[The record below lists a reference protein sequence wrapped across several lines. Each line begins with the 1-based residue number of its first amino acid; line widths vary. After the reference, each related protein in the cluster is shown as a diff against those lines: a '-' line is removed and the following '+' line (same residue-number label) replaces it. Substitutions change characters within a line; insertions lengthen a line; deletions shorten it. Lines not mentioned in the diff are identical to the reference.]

1 MNEKVS
7 VLMSVYKKEK
17 PENLELAIMSIVNQ
31 SHKADEIILVE
42 DGPVGLE
49 LENKINE
56 LKNKC
61 SYLKIVILGKN
72 VGLGKALNEGLKHCN
87 NNIIARMD
95 SDDISE
101 PNRIELQL
109 EFIKN
114 NPKVD
119 VVGGNIVEFDDL
131 TRKNVSYRIV
141 PMEHK
146 SIARYLKKR
155 NPMNHVTVMFKKD
168 KVIESGGYMDCLYFE
183 DYYLWARMIKN
194 GCIFANLGST
204 LVRVRAGLSMSG
216 RRGNIKY
223 INSIYNFEK
232 KLYRLRLISYITF
245 INNVIVRSLVSLM
258 PNKLRYYVYQRG
270 LRKNE
275 KN

>member
-17 PENLELAIMSIVNQ
+17 PENLELSIMSIINQ
-31 SHKADEIILVE
+31 SHKVDEIVLVE
-42 DGPVGLE
+42 DGPIGTE
-49 LENKINE
+49 LEKKIKE
-56 LKNKC
+56 LENKC
-61 SYLKIVILGKN
+61 SYLKTIIIEKN
-72 VGLGKALNEGLKHCN
+72 VGLGKALNEGLKYCN
-87 NNIIARMD
+87 NNIVARMD

-114 NPKVD
+114 NPQVD
-119 VVGGNIVEFDDL
+119 VIGGNIVEFDDL
-131 TRKNVSYRIV
+131 TGKNVSYRIV

-146 SIARYLKKR
+146 AIAKYLKKR
-155 NPMNHVTVMFKKD
+155 NPMNHVTVMLKKD

-194 GCIFANLGST
+194 GCVFANIENT
-204 LVRVRAGLSMSG
+204 LVRVRAGLSMSS
-216 RRGNIKY
+216 RRGNLKY
-223 INSIYNFEK
+223 IKSIYNFEN
-232 KLYRLRLISYITF
+232 KLYELKLISYITL
-245 INNVIVRSLVSLM
+245 INNAIIRSLVSLM
-258 PNKLRYYVYQRG
+258 PNKLRYCLYQRG